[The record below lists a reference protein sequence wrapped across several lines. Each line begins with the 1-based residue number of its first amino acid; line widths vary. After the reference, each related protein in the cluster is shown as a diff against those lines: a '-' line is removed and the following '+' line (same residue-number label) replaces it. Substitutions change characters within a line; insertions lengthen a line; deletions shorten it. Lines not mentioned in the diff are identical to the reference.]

1 MVNSIT
7 LFALSGLLI
16 GITCAILTIIILF
29 AAKQKLHYLWALQN
43 IALTIWGFGL
53 FFVGISQ
60 KADIA
65 LLWWKFAHVG
75 GLFVS
80 VIFYHIIVIFCDLK
94 RKKVVIFFYFQAML
108 FNLFNYLNRLGYV
121 VTLKFNNSIYYI
133 KPIKAYSLYNIF
145 AVIWLAAMVLG
156 FYELIKFYISA
167 KSTKRNQALYL
178 FSSMIIGFG
187 GGSTHFLPIFGFNYY
202 PFGGFSVPVYSIV
215 STYVILRYRILDIRV
230 AVTRG
235 VIFSIVYALVLGIPF
250 SLAGWGKSWLISI
263 LGEGWVWAP
272 MLTLLLFATAG
283 PSIFMYLQ
291 RRALNRILAE
301 EQHAHNLLL
310 KASEGMT
317 QIRNIKK
324 LTGLIV
330 HFISK
335 TLKTT
340 NAQVFLSNSD
350 LSEYFLQASRFATDG
365 KISSIKTEQALVQY
379 LKKVKQPLVF
389 EELKLHSIVGEQIEY
404 QMENLKAA
412 VLVPCLVEDSL
423 LGFLVLG
430 DKKTGRMFTQA
441 DLNVLSTLANQAALA
456 IENAQFYEE
465 VKRTQEQLFQ
475 AEKMATIGTMADG
488 LSHQI
493 NNRFNALGLIAAD
506 TADTLNILDKN
517 NLSSECQNTLS
528 QIKNA
533 LNRIEDNVK
542 SGGEIVKGLL
552 KYSRPG
558 QEGFEPVSL
567 DTIIDSALEM
577 AQYKVKLNEIEIR
590 RNYDKNLAKIKVNL
604 TQLQEVFFNLID
616 NAYFATKQ
624 RKEELKEENYKGC
637 IDFSAKILDGK
648 CQIKVSDNG
657 IGVKKEDFDKLF
669 TPFFTTKATANKGTG
684 LGLFV
689 IKKIISDNH
698 KGNISVESTYKQGT
712 TFIIE
717 LPLSV

>member
-1 MVNSIT
+1 MKLNLFSII
-7 LFALSGLLI
+7 GLLVFI
-16 GITCAILTIIILF
+16 NCSVLAIIATLYG
-29 AAKQKLHYLWALQN
+29 KQKLHKIWALFN
-43 IALTIWGFGL
+43 IVTAIWCLGL
-53 FFVGISQ
+53 FFIGKTS
-60 KADIA
+60 DIA
-65 LLWWKFAHVG
+65 ISLFWWKFAHFG
-75 GLFVS
+75 GIFIPVLFLNTMLELTGV
-80 VIFYHIIVIFCDLK
+80 K
-94 RKKVVIFFYFQAML
+94 RKGILTFFYVQGIFFVFL
-108 FNLFNYLNRLGYV
+108 V
-121 VTLKFNNSIYYI
+121 SINKI
-133 KPIKAYSLYNIF
+133 GWDLENIF
-145 AVIWLAAMVLG
+145 DNFYYVTPNGYPYIIATILWFCAMFYG
-156 FYELIKFYISA
+156 FLISFNSYL
-167 KSTKRNQALYL
+167 KSFGIRRNQFQYL
-178 FSSMIIGFG
+178 LLGLITGFAG
-187 GGSTHFLPIFGFNYY
+187 GASHFLPVYGIKFFPLNFLIIFYTIITTYAILRFRLMDINVAITRGAIFGL
-202 PFGGFSVPVYSIV
+202 VY
-215 STYVILRYRILDIRV
+215 T
-230 AVTRG
+230 
-235 VIFSIVYALVLGIPF
+235 LVLGIPF
-250 SLAGWGKSWLISI
+250 GLMGWGKPWLINI
-263 LGEGWVWAP
+263 FGQGWIWWP

-317 QIRNIKK
+317 QVRNIKK

-340 NAQVFLSNSD
+340 NAQVFLSTSD
-350 LSEYFLQASRFATDG
+350 LSQYSLQASRFTPEG
-365 KISSIKTEQALVQY
+365 KITSIKTEQPLVQY
-379 LKKVKQPLVF
+379 LKKIKQPLVF
-389 EELKLHSIVGEQIEY
+389 EEVRLHSLVAEQIEY
-404 QMENLKAA
+404 QMENLKSA
-412 VLVPCLVEDSL
+412 VVVPCLVEDSL

-430 DKKTGRMFTQA
+430 DKKTGRMYTQA

-465 VKRTQEQLFQ
+465 VKSTQEQLFQ

-506 TADTLNILDKN
+506 TADTLNMLDKN
-517 NLSSECQNTLS
+517 NLTYECQTTLS
-528 QIKNA
+528 QIQNA
-533 LNRIEDNVK
+533 LKRIEDNVK

-577 AQYKVKLNEIEIR
+577 AQYKVKLNEVEIR
-590 RNYDKNLAKIKVNL
+590 RNYDKNLPKLKVNL

-624 RKEELKEENYKGC
+624 RKEELKEENYKGR
-637 IDFSAKILDGK
+637 IDFSAKTLDGK

-689 IKKIISDNH
+689 IHKIITNNH
-698 KGNISVESTYKQGT
+698 KGKISVESIYKQGT

-717 LPLSV
+717 LPLFV